1 MANFTHHQDYISDFA
16 YNPERNSVV
25 VSSADG
31 SLSMICLKKRDLL
44 YQTSTCMDEL
54 LSCCVIK
61 NGNCVCAGT
70 QEGNV
75 NVYKWDE
82 EDQLMD
88 RITGHPE
95 SIDGM
100 LKVDE
105 DTICT
110 GSEDGILRIV
120 QVMPNQFL
128 GVAGMFEEFPV
139 ERMEWSFDRAFLAAS
154 SHDNVLRLF
163 DMAILNEDDDED
175 DKEGEDDKE
184 KEKEK
189 EKKKEEFRGWEPIG
203 YFYIIYNYFLRIIY
217 FLSFLNFCCINVGS
231 LHVTM
236 EYSIEVHNWRNKW
249 DICFGIG
256 TSLIF
261 NVFIDT
267 LLQWEK

>member
-1 MANFTHHQDYISDFA
+1 MSNFTHHQDYISDFA
-16 YNPERNSVV
+16 YNKERNSVV

-82 EDQLMD
+82 EDDLMD

-120 QVMPNQFL
+120 QVMPNRFL

-139 ERMEWSFDRAFLAAS
+139 ERMEWSFDRAFIGAS
-154 SHDNVLRLF
+154 SHDSVLRLF
-163 DMAILNEDDDED
+163 DMSILNDDDDDDDDED
-175 DKEGEDDKE
+175 DKENDKE
-184 KEKEK
+184 NDKEDQKENQK
-189 EKKKEEFRGWEPIG
+189 GGKDSDDSDESDESDESDDSDAKPSKKRGKRSKPTSAKNLKRQKVVKKDANEG
-203 YFYIIYNYFLRIIY
+203 FYDDL
-217 FLSFLNFCCINVGS
+217 
-231 LHVTM
+231 
-236 EYSIEVHNWRNKW
+236 
-249 DICFGIG
+249 
-256 TSLIF
+256 
-261 NVFIDT
+261 
-267 LLQWEK
+267 

>member
-16 YNPERNSVV
+16 YNPDRNSVV

-163 DMAILNEDDDED
+163 DMAILNEEEDED

-184 KEKEK
+184 KK
-189 EKKKEEFRGWEPIG
+189 EKKEKKEGEDSDEDDSDDNSDDDSDAKASKKRGKRSKPVSAK
-203 YFYIIYNYFLRIIY
+203 NLKRRK
-217 FLSFLNFCCINVGS
+217 
-231 LHVTM
+231 VTQ
-236 EYSIEVHNWRNKW
+236 NNK
-249 DICFGIG
+249 DDGFFDD
-256 TSLIF
+256 L
-261 NVFIDT
+261 
-267 LLQWEK
+267 

>member
-16 YNPERNSVV
+16 YNKERNSVV

-31 SLSMICLKKRDLL
+31 SLSMICLKQRDLL

-61 NGNCVCAGT
+61 NGTCVCAGT

-95 SIDGM
+95 SIDGI

-189 EKKKEEFRGWEPIG
+189 KKEGVDSDEDSDEDSDAKPSKRRGKRSKPTSAK
-203 YFYIIYNYFLRIIY
+203 NLKRRK
-217 FLSFLNFCCINVGS
+217 V
-231 LHVTM
+231 
-236 EYSIEVHNWRNKW
+236 NK
-249 DICFGIG
+249 
-256 TSLIF
+256 TSGNDGFFDDL
-261 NVFIDT
+261 
-267 LLQWEK
+267 

>member
-1 MANFTHHQDYISDFA
+1 MTNFTHHQDYISDFA

-163 DMAILNEDDDED
+163 DMAILNEDD
-175 DKEGEDDKE
+175 KEGEDDKE
-184 KEKEK
+184 EAKEKEEGDDDDEDSDDDSDDDSDAK
-189 EKKKEEFRGWEPIG
+189 ASKKRGKRSKPVSAK
-203 YFYIIYNYFLRIIY
+203 NLKRRK
-217 FLSFLNFCCINVGS
+217 
-231 LHVTM
+231 VTQ
-236 EYSIEVHNWRNKW
+236 NNR
-249 DICFGIG
+249 DDGFFDD
-256 TSLIF
+256 L
-261 NVFIDT
+261 
-267 LLQWEK
+267 